1 MPDKYA
7 IIVAGGSGTRMGSPT
22 PKQLLEIGGKP
33 ILMYTLEVFAH
44 SDPAISLVLVL
55 PEKHFSLWEELCD
68 IHRFKIPH
76 QLVKGGETRFQS
88 VKNGLDL
95 LPDTGLVA
103 VHDGVRPLVA
113 ESVIKRSFEVALE
126 KGNAVTSLPLKET
139 IRELKAGSV
148 ENTVSRDR
156 SQYRLVQT
164 PQTFAIALLKNA
176 YKQPESPLFTD
187 DASVVEQTGVKIH
200 LIDGNEEN
208 IKITHKAD
216 LLVCR
221 ALLLKKSPA

>member
-7 IIVAGGSGTRMGSPT
+7 IIVAGGSGIRMGSPT
-22 PKQLLEIGGKP
+22 PKQFLEIGGKP
-33 ILMYTLEVFAH
+33 ILMHTLEVFAH

-55 PEKHFSLWEELCD
+55 PEKHFSLWKELCEK
-68 IHRFKIPH
+68 HRFKIPH

-126 KGNAVTSLPLKET
+126 QGNAVTSLPLKET

-164 PQTFAIALLKNA
+164 PQTFSIALLKSA
-176 YKQPESPLFTD
+176 YQQPENPLFTD
-187 DASVVEQTGVKIH
+187 DASVVEQTGVRIH

-208 IKITHKAD
+208 IKITHKHD
-216 LLVCR
+216 LLACR
-221 ALLLKKSPA
+221 ALLVKKSPA